1 MFKKSLTATLLITAL
16 CLSHG
21 SPGHAIEFIELPVLA
36 AIGHNNLGVFE
47 VILMAWDRKPD
58 PNPVQLQLI
67 LAGVRYGK
75 AHVGSMAQA
84 FDYAVERTPDV
95 PHTGTVSV
103 QGVTYRPAGS
113 DGPSAGA
120 AMAVG
125 FIATFKGDRIQ
136 RGTALTG
143 TLEPGGRV
151 GWVGSIADKVRAAKR
166 EGYHTV
172 LVPRGQLHTV
182 QWNLVEL
189 GFQLNIAVKEVDT
202 IDDAWRLSLVR
213 VLHECPSE
221 WPRTLPASTD
231 ACPTPAA
238 S

>member
-1 MFKKSLTATLLITAL
+1 MYKTPLLTSLLITTL
-16 CLSHG
+16 CLTHA
-21 SPGHAIEFIELPVLA
+21 SPGHANEYIELPVLA

-47 VILMAWDRKPD
+47 VMLMGWDRKPD

-84 FDYAVERTPDV
+84 FDYAVERTPGV
-95 PHTGTVSV
+95 SHTGTVSV
-103 QGVTYRPAGS
+103 QGITYRPAGS

-143 TLEPGGRV
+143 TLEPGGKI
-151 GWVGSIADKVRAAKR
+151 GWVGSIADKIRAAKR

-172 LVPRGQLHTV
+172 LVPRGQLYTA

-202 IDDAWRLSLVR
+202 IDDAYLLMTGK
-213 VLHECPSE
+213 
-221 WPRTLPASTD
+221 TL
-231 ACPTPAA
+231 
-238 S
+238 